1 MTLIKDYQNEEKI
14 KVFKEELKNYQ
25 FSETIKNYVERIIG
39 VSDGSIIYDPRREFT
54 TNKNRK
60 INKLYQRG
68 DVDRYSKDILKM
80 SRGGTNRQIT
90 GIYTKANEIIKIY
103 VSKEEKEPKPSFR
116 FTQYLGLSSDW
127 LGSNY
132 YLSKEKDYFT
142 TNNFKTEGYVIPS
155 SPGGPI
161 YLINPYTP
169 EEQSQNV
176 KIYIEGGILFPILRL
191 DEDENNYLKL
201 LEEYVKLVEKD
212 NITNPDIT
220 ELFSNR
226 AMITVRATQA
236 FKIYKEQNK
245 SPLKNLLT
253 WDSYLK
259 KLYIYDGIQFE
270 KNQPYYNEKND
281 YICMHFRY
289 SQPYALAYAGNEH
302 IGIFYDDWTDIAISL
317 NEKEIG
323 WGFPHEIGHMM
334 DISERTVSETSNNMI
349 SKYSETFIQGDGSF
363 GLDKQ
368 NIKRKYL
375 TPDNIESKLRG
386 CKSEEESKCYGFFK
400 NEELNYLVWWD
411 LESMFHGYW
420 GKLDNMYR
428 YNSSLANG
436 LSITEKFVYFTNLIL
451 GIDLG
456 YYFSRWGFNLGDYK
470 QIFKESDVSEKYKEL
485 MKIDVNDG
493 LIDLNVPKK
502 NIGI

>member
-1 MTLIKDYQNEEKI
+1 
-14 KVFKEELKNYQ
+14 
-25 FSETIKNYVERIIG
+25 
-39 VSDGSIIYDPRREFT
+39 
-54 TNKNRK
+54 
-60 INKLYQRG
+60 
-68 DVDRYSKDILKM
+68 
-80 SRGGTNRQIT
+80 
-90 GIYTKANEIIKIY
+90 
-103 VSKEEKEPKPSFR
+103 
-116 FTQYLGLSSDW
+116 
-127 LGSNY
+127 
-132 YLSKEKDYFT
+132 
-142 TNNFKTEGYVIPS
+142 
-155 SPGGPI
+155 
-161 YLINPYTP
+161 
-169 EEQSQNV
+169 
-176 KIYIEGGILFPILRL
+176 
-191 DEDENNYLKL
+191 
-201 LEEYVKLVEKD
+201 
-212 NITNPDIT
+212 
-220 ELFSNR
+220 
-226 AMITVRATQA
+226 MITVRATQA

-302 IGIFYDDWTDIAISL
+302 IGIFYDDWIEIDISL
-317 NEKEIG
+317 DEKEVG
-323 WGFPHEIGHMM
+323 WGIPHEIGHMI
-334 DISERTVSETSNNMI
+334 DIDERKVNETSNNMI

-470 QIFKESDVSEKYKEL
+470 QIFNESDVSEKYKEL
-485 MKIDVNDG
+485 MKIAVNDG

-502 NIGI
+502 KYWYIDYKQYNYMNDIALGCYEDQDKYNIEIIEIQNIGRSARMLKLTDVRCPGHLGYEIYENDKLIDFSYLDYYIDENVYEEDYIPSYRIIAYDRLLYASKPSPYASKK